1 MSSSPEN
8 TPQPRSKH
16 LVRWFILG
24 GLLLLLLGVG
34 QKGWRLFQ
42 LSRNFQG
49 HVETIQTIR
58 NGESIDPSEIV
69 RLSSDIRQDTVDLQY
84 EVEPF
89 LPITPYLSW
98 LPRVGPLMPHA
109 EELLAMANEG
119 TYLANLL
126 APEFA
131 PAFAI
136 LQDDRSITEKT
147 PDLITIL
154 DQNKALLDQANP
166 IFLQLLN
173 RYERFQ
179 EDSAAVAALPDEVE
193 KAMAVAEPFM
203 PVIPHA
209 FSTLQVLPE
218 LAGHSES
225 KTYLIIAQ
233 NHDELRATGGFISG
247 VGLLTIAD
255 GQLGEI
261 SFQDAYTVDDFTKPY
276 GLPPQAIEQFMGV
289 QLLVFRDANYWPNFP
304 TSAAK
309 MMELYTYG
317 TGQSVDGLIALDQA
331 FLKRMVA
338 SLEPIQVEGYDSPVT
353 SANIDAF
360 LQDAWE
366 TGDPNDENW
375 FATRK
380 SFLGPVANAMLR
392 QLIETGDQIEPLPLA
407 NAIMESIYGGHLM
420 VYTGNPTIDEPLT
433 AIGLTKTL
441 SPQPHQ
447 DFLMILNTNMGFNK
461 ANAVVDQEVS
471 YDVQLNPDGSGIGK
485 VVIGYN
491 NSAAA
496 SSEPC
501 QQQIFGYSSGENL
514 YSTLI
519 NQCYWNYLRVL
530 SPAATELMESSTHPQ
545 AAESLITEVGWSGGT
560 MIDAEETPGFVT
572 FSNFLSVPRG
582 EQLTPYFHYQLPR
595 VVQQIGDRYQYTLKI
610 AKQPGI
616 DPYPMRVSITIPP
629 EFSLIESNI
638 PGEVSNGNQ
647 ISLILDVSKD
657 HVIRITY
664 LENRL
669 N

>member
-1 MSSSPEN
+1 MSSSLEN
-8 TPQPRSKH
+8 TPRPRNKH

-42 LSRNFQG
+42 LSRNFQA
-49 HVETIQTIR
+49 HIETIQTIR
-58 NGESIDPSEIV
+58 NGDSIDPSEVV

-89 LPITPYLSW
+89 LPLTPYLSW
-98 LPRVGPLMPHA
+98 LPKIGPLMPHA
-109 EELLAMANEG
+109 EDLLAMANEG
-119 TYLANLL
+119 TYLANIL

-131 PAFAI
+131 PAITI

-154 DQNKALLDQANP
+154 DQNEALLDQAHP
-166 IFLQLLN
+166 VFLQLLN
-173 RYERFQ
+173 RYQRFQ
-179 EDSAAVAALPDEVE
+179 EDPAAVAALPDEIE
-193 KAMAVAEPFM
+193 EALAIAEPFM
-203 PVIPHA
+203 PILPHM

-218 LAGHSES
+218 LAGHSEP

-247 VGLLTIAD
+247 VGLLTISN

-261 SFQDAYTVDDFTKPY
+261 SFQDAYAVDDFTKPY
-276 GLPPQAIEQFMGV
+276 GLPPQSVEQFMGV

-317 TGQSVDGLIALDQA
+317 TGKSIDGLIALDQS
-331 FLKRMVA
+331 FLKGMVA
-338 SLEPIQVEGYDSPVT
+338 SLEPIQVEGYESLVT
-353 SANIDAF
+353 SDNIDAF

-366 TGDPNDENW
+366 TGDPDDESW

-380 SFLGPVANAMLR
+380 SFLGPVANAILR
-392 QLIETGDQIEPLPLA
+392 QLIESGDQIEPLPLA
-407 NAIMESIYGGHLM
+407 NALLESIYGGHLM

-433 AIGLTKTL
+433 AIGLTKAL
-441 SPQPHQ
+441 SPQTHQ

-461 ANAVVDQEVS
+461 ANAIVGQKVS
-471 YDVQLNPDGSGIGK
+471 YDVQLNPNGSGVGK
-485 VVIGYN
+485 VTIEYT

-530 SPAATELMESSTHPQ
+530 SPAETELTESSIHPQ
-545 AAESLITEVGWSGGT
+545 AAESLITEVGWPGEA

-582 EQLTPYFHYQLPR
+582 EQINTYFHYQLPQ
-595 VVQQIGDRYQYTLKI
+595 VVQQIGDRHQYSLKI

-616 DPYPMRVSITIPP
+616 DPYPMQLSITIPP
-629 EFSLIESNI
+629 EFSIVESNI
-638 PGEVSNGNQ
+638 PGDVSNGNQ
-647 ISLILDVSKD
+647 LSLILDISKD
-657 HVIRITY
+657 QVIQITY
-664 LENRL
+664 SEDNL